1 MKGKSFHAKIDEQL
15 VYDQLSGNEGAVWS
29 LLLASGYLRVVHYE
43 EDMAS
48 SGEWVQDYELAV
60 TNFEVKT
67 MFQSMIQGWFGASN
81 GDCND
86 FIKALLRGD
95 TEEMNAYMG
104 RMAEEIFSSFD
115 TGKRPSR
122 RSEPERF
129 YHGFV
134 LGLLVELNGRY
145 VITSNRESGFG
156 RYDVQLEPQNR
167 EDDAILIEFKVRN
180 PQKEQTLEDTL
191 QNALEQIETKG
202 YATGLRQRGIEE
214 RKIRRYGVAF
224 EGKKVLIG

>member
-1 MKGKSFHAKIDEQL
+1 M
-15 VYDQLSGNEGAVWS
+15 
-29 LLLASGYLRVVHYE
+29 
-43 EDMAS
+43 
-48 SGEWVQDYELAV
+48 
-60 TNFEVKT
+60 
-67 MFQSMIQGWFGASN
+67 
-81 GDCND
+81 
-86 FIKALLRGD
+86 
-95 TEEMNAYMG
+95 
-104 RMAEEIFSSFD
+104 
-115 TGKRPSR
+115 
-122 RSEPERF
+122 
-129 YHGFV
+129 
-134 LGLLVELNGRY
+134 
-145 VITSNRESGFG
+145 ITSNRESGFG

>member
-1 MKGKSFHAKIDEQL
+1 MF
-15 VYDQLSGNEGAVWS
+15 S
-29 LLLASGYLRVVHYE
+29 LLLASGYLKVLLGE
-43 EDMAS
+43 PQPTAGISPLS
-48 SGEWVQDYELAV
+48 STGSLPAYTLALTNLEVQ
-60 TNFEVKT
+60 KT
-67 MFQSMIQGWFGASN
+67 FFSMVQGWFSPAES
-81 GDCND
+81 DYND
-86 FIKALLRGD
+86 FLNALLSGD
-95 TEEMNAYMG
+95 VDAMNAYMN
-104 RMAEEIFSSFD
+104 RVALKTFSFFD
-115 TGKRPSR
+115 VGKHPSL
-122 RSEPERF
+122 SEPERF

>member
-1 MKGKSFHAKIDEQL
+1 
-15 VYDQLSGNEGAVWS
+15 
-29 LLLASGYLRVVHYE
+29 
-43 EDMAS
+43 MAS

-95 TEEMNAYMG
+95 TEEMNAYMS